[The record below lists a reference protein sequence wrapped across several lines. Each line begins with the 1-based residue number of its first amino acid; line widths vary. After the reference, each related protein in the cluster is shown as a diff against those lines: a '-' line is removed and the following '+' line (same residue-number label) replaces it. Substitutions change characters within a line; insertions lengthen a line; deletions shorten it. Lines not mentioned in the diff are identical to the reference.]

1 MIRSAL
7 IALTV
12 IFLLLLNLA
21 NLFGMIGLSGPVP
34 AMIWFA
40 ISFCGVF
47 FLYKFCGAKPVA
59 ARIGIFAVAFVG
71 GFFTSVLYYGFFNSQ
86 TLEFAFTYALFAVV
100 FTLGIG
106 VIFERALKFS
116 ALASNFAAEAQN
128 KLARF
133 CRISKFIRK
142 RQIYILIL

>member
-7 IALTV
+7 IALAV

-40 ISFCGVF
+40 ISFYGVF
-47 FLYKFCGAKPVA
+47 YLYKFCGAKPVA

-71 GFFTSVLYYGFFNSQ
+71 GFFTSILYYGFFNSQ
-86 TLEFAFTYALFAVV
+86 TLEFAFTYAFFAVV

-106 VIFERALKFS
+106 VIL
-116 ALASNFAAEAQN
+116 
-128 KLARF
+128 
-133 CRISKFIRK
+133 
-142 RQIYILIL
+142 

>member
-7 IALTV
+7 IALAV

-47 FLYKFCGAKPVA
+47 YLYKILRRKAHLGADRDLCRGFRR
-59 ARIGIFAVAFVG
+59 RIFHERFVLRIF
-71 GFFTSVLYYGFFNSQ
+71 
-86 TLEFAFTYALFAVV
+86 
-100 FTLGIG
+100 
-106 VIFERALKFS
+106 
-116 ALASNFAAEAQN
+116 
-128 KLARF
+128 
-133 CRISKFIRK
+133 
-142 RQIYILIL
+142 

>member
-1 MIRSAL
+1 MIKSAL
-7 IALTV
+7 IALAV

-21 NLFGMIGLSGPVP
+21 NLFGMTRISGPVP

-47 FLYKFCGAKPVA
+47 YLYKFCGAKPVA

-106 VIFERALKFS
+106 VILERVLKFS
-116 ALASNFAAEAQN
+116 ALLQIHRQKFKIN
-128 KLARF
+128 LARF
-133 CRISKFIRK
+133 CRISKFICAG
-142 RQIYILIL
+142 

>member
-7 IALTV
+7 IALAV
-12 IFLLLLNLA
+12 IFLLLLNFA
-21 NLFGMIGLSGPVP
+21 NLFGIVGISGPVP

-40 ISFCGVF
+40 ISFCGVVY
-47 FLYKFCGAKPVA
+47 LYKFCGAKPVA

-86 TLEFAFTYALFAVV
+86 TLEFAFTYAFFAVV

-106 VIFERALKFS
+106 A
-116 ALASNFAAEAQN
+116 
-128 KLARF
+128 
-133 CRISKFIRK
+133 
-142 RQIYILIL
+142 IL

>member
-1 MIRSAL
+1 MIKSAL
-7 IALTV
+7 IALVV

-21 NLFGMIGLSGPVP
+21 NLFGRIGLSGPVP

-47 FLYKFCGAKPVA
+47 YLYKFCGAKPVA

-86 TLEFAFTYALFAVV
+86 TLEFAFTYAV
-100 FTLGIG
+100 
-106 VIFERALKFS
+106 
-116 ALASNFAAEAQN
+116 AE
-128 KLARF
+128 
-133 CRISKFIRK
+133 K
-142 RQIYILIL
+142 RQRHAHDGREAHHHRDIDARINENERGKRARKDPYQIIAFKIVVQA

>member
-1 MIRSAL
+1 MIKSAL
-7 IALTV
+7 IALAV

-21 NLFGMIGLSGPVP
+21 NLFGMTRISGPVP

-40 ISFCGVF
+40 ISFCGAF
-47 FLYKFCGAKPVA
+47 YLYKFCGAKPVA

-86 TLEFAFTYALFAVV
+86 TLEFAFTYAFFAVV

-106 VIFERALKFS
+106 VIL
-116 ALASNFAAEAQN
+116 
-128 KLARF
+128 
-133 CRISKFIRK
+133 
-142 RQIYILIL
+142 

>member
-7 IALTV
+7 IALAV

-21 NLFGMIGLSGPVP
+21 NLFGMVGISGPVP

-40 ISFCGVF
+40 ISFCVVF
-47 FLYKFCGAKPVA
+47 YLYKFCGAKPVA

-71 GFFTSVLYYGFFNSQ
+71 GFFNLQ
-86 TLEFAFTYALFAVV
+86 TLEFAFTYAFFAVV

-106 VIFERALKFS
+106 VIL
-116 ALASNFAAEAQN
+116 
-128 KLARF
+128 
-133 CRISKFIRK
+133 
-142 RQIYILIL
+142 

>member
-7 IALTV
+7 IALAV

-21 NLFGMIGLSGPVP
+21 NFFGMIGLSGPVP
-34 AMIWFA
+34 AMVWFA

-47 FLYKFCGAKPVA
+47 YLYKFCGVKPVA

-86 TLEFAFTYALFAVV
+86 TLEFAFTYAFFAVV

-106 VIFERALKFS
+106 VIL
-116 ALASNFAAEAQN
+116 
-128 KLARF
+128 
-133 CRISKFIRK
+133 
-142 RQIYILIL
+142 